1 MLGRI
6 ASLLRI
12 KEPIHEDEGLLLASG
27 ATVPT
32 DATVGYQTGCVF
44 QHTDGTTGTAL
55 YINEGTYA
63 SCDFNAIAS
72 LTAAQEASIAAN
84 IALLAATAG
93 VATASKALILD
104 ASGHLAS
111 GALIASDGGMAAG
124 TGVTTA
130 AGGFSYHRVTKIGD
144 LFKTEIL
151 FDITGLNDGDTA
163 ADVVGKDGD
172 TVNCH
177 LGQINAAI
185 NGTIIAGRMTCL
197 EVPATGHVDLDLW
210 TANEGDLAQDVA
222 ISTATGE
229 VQLVQAASWADG
241 DMIPLDAFPPD
252 EDYLILVTGTQGS
265 DKDYT
270 GGQFLIELWGV

>member
-1 MLGRI
+1 MQKRVCKL
-6 ASLLRI
+6 I
-12 KEPIHEDEGLLLASG
+12 KMKPPVAAGNGLLFASG
-27 ATVPT
+27 DTVPT
-32 DATVGYQTGCVF
+32 DEDTGYQTSCIF
-44 QHTDGTTGTAL
+44 QHTDGGIGTAF
-55 YINEGTYA
+55 YINEGDED
-63 SCDFNAIAS
+63 SCAFVAVAG
-72 LTAAQEASIAAN
+72 LTVAQEA
-84 IALLAATAG
+84 LLGATAG

-104 ASGHLAS
+104 ASGEVTS
-111 GALIASDGGMAAG
+111 GTLILGDGNMAAG

-130 AGGFSYHRVTKIGD
+130 SGGYSYYRVTKVGD

-151 FDITGLNDGDTA
+151 LDITGLNDGDTA

-177 LGQINAAI
+177 IGQINAAI

-210 TANEGDLAQDVA
+210 TANDGDLAQDVA

-229 VQLVQAASWADG
+229 VQLVEADSWADG
-241 DMIPLDAFPPD
+241 DMIPFDAFPPD
-252 EDYLILVTGTQGS
+252 EDYLILVTGSQGS